1 METTIEKENKPD
13 NLDGRS
19 WYVNIGLVVT
29 TFLVYLYSNR
39 VPAHYYDYSFRVAE
53 NFLHGRIGLLEKQP
67 SWLNEMIP
75 FEGLYY
81 SAFPL
86 GSVLTMLP
94 FSFLKF
100 IGLIKDMPAA
110 SIAALTASLICVFLI
125 LIARKYEV
133 TLLRKTMLIAAILFG
148 TFMWTNL
155 TVAGAWQLAL
165 GFAMLGELGAIYFTV
180 YDRRPILAGFFFA
193 LAFGNRTEV
202 ILTAPIFMYL
212 LSRENFKIN
221 SPASYVKDWKAV
233 AGFCIVPFALGIA
246 TLYYNFI
253 RFHHF
258 GDFGYARIPG
268 VLQEPW
274 YRHGIFAL
282 AYIPYN
288 MQEMLY
294 TPWKTL
300 KTFPYLVPTGFG
312 GAIWWSSPFIFL
324 LFRTGAKDKALKYTA
339 WVAIVLMT
347 FLLWIHGNPGGWQFS
362 YRYAMVLLPW
372 FFVILLENSP
382 KKISAIEWALF
393 VIAIIAN
400 AYATWLFHWTKYV
413 TP

>member
-1 METTIEKENKPD
+1 MELQVEKENWLEKLLGRFGFANICLVLFTFLLYFFSNRKPSHYY
-13 NLDGRS
+13 N
-19 WYVNIGLVVT
+19 Y
-29 TFLVYLYSNR
+29 TFLVG
-39 VPAHYYDYSFRVAE
+39 E
-53 NFLHGRIGLLEKQP
+53 NLFHGRVGLVGKQP

-81 SAFPL
+81 SAFPF

-100 IGLIKDMPAA
+100 ISVIKDMPGAF
-110 SIAALTASLICVFLI
+110 IAALTAALICVFLI
-125 LIARKYEV
+125 LIAGKYGLPLV
-133 TLLRKTMLIAAILFG
+133 KKILLVAGILFG
-148 TFMWTNL
+148 TWMWTNL
-155 TVAGAWQLAL
+155 TTAGAWQLAL
-165 GFAMLGELGAIYFTV
+165 GFAMLGELGAIYFSV
-180 YDRRPILAGFFFA
+180 YDRRPILAGLFFA
-193 LAFGNRTEV
+193 LAFGNRTEI
-202 ILTAPIFMYL
+202 ILTAPVFMYL
-212 LSRENFKIN
+212 LSRQNLKLNSLATYFKE
-221 SPASYVKDWKAV
+221 WKAV
-233 AGFCIVPFALGIA
+233 AGFCVVPFVLGIA

-288 MQEMLY
+288 VQEMLY

-300 KTFPYLVPTGFG
+300 NTFPYLVPTGFG
-312 GAIWWSSPFIFL
+312 GAIWWSSPFIIL

-339 WVAIVLMT
+339 WAAIILMT

-382 KKISAIEWALF
+382 KKISVVEWALF
-393 VIAIIAN
+393 IFAFIAN
-400 AYATWLFHWTKYV
+400 AYATWLFHWTDYV
-413 TP
+413 KP